1 MRLNIFPTLHN
12 YKPEY
17 FAKDAFS
24 GLIIA
29 AMTIPISM
37 GYAEISGLT
46 PVYGLYGSILPL
58 LLFALFSTSKQ
69 FIFGVDAAP
78 AAIIGSALVPLEIAA
93 GSPEALKTVPVIAFL
108 TGMWLLLFY
117 AIKAGRIVGFIS
129 APVMGG
135 FISGISVTIIM
146 MQIPKIMGAKATHG
160 ELFELLYAIWKAAFS
175 INFISL
181 GLGVGTLVIILVS
194 KKFFPK
200 FPMPIFVMAAGALL
214 SYFINLQDY
223 GVALLTAV
231 EPGLFHI
238 ALPDF
243 ASVDVVSCLG
253 TSITV
258 AVVVMTETLLAENNF
273 AFKNGY
279 KLNDNAE
286 ILACAT
292 GNIAAALT
300 GCCSVN
306 GSVSRTAMGEQ
317 FGGKTQMMSIVAAL
331 LLTMLLLFGTGFIGY
346 LPVPV
351 LTAIIITALM
361 SVVEHHMAIRLFKV
375 SRSEFWIFMAAF
387 ASVLVLGTIYGVV
400 VGIVLSFAEVVLRAS
415 KPPRAFLG
423 VIPGHENFYDLDRNS
438 NARPIEHTIIYKFS
452 GNLFFANISSL
463 QEDIENAVNPDT
475 KCVIIHAGGISS
487 IDITAADRIGALY
500 ASLKSREIKFYMTE
514 HISDVNDQ
522 MRRFGLGE
530 LIEEGFARRTITL
543 ALRDAGIDKPYKLA
557 GTEND
562 NQTYLKYAASREEE
576 ESLEEYS
583 WAFGESAP
591 VHMESDVSR
600 IIENVSET
608 DLPDVSDENQVIDAL
623 FNSAHIWRAMGS
635 IDEDELLRRLEMH
648 VGELA
653 KRLHNNET
661 AVARMLE
668 ERRLHIA
675 KHLEEVNPEAAKK
688 LHEHQEKIDAILQR
702 ESPEKYE
709 RLMRFREEMK
719 DLLKDS

>member
-1 MRLNIFPTLHN
+1 MRLNIFPTLKN
-12 YKPEY
+12 YKTEY

-58 LLFALFSTSKQ
+58 LLFALFSTSRQ

-93 GSPEALKTVPVIAFL
+93 GSTEALKTVPVIAFM
-108 TGMWLLLFY
+108 TGMWLLFFY
-117 AIKAGRIVGFIS
+117 FIKAGRVVGFIS

-146 MQIPKIMGAKATHG
+146 MQIPKIMGAKAAHG
-160 ELFELLYAIWKAAFS
+160 ELFELLFAIWEAAGS

-181 GLGVGTLVIILVS
+181 GLGVGTLMIILVS

-214 SYFINLQDY
+214 SYFVNLTDY
-223 GVALLTAV
+223 GVALLAAV
-231 EPGLFHI
+231 EPGLF
-238 ALPDF
+238 ALVLPDF
-243 ASVDVVSCLG
+243 ASVDIVSCLG

-292 GNIAAALT
+292 GNIAASLA

-317 FGGKTQMMSIVAAL
+317 FGGKTQMMSIVAAFL
-331 LLTMLLLFGTGFIGY
+331 LILLLLFGTGFIGF

-361 SVVEHHMAIRLFKV
+361 SVVEHHMAVRLFKV

-423 VIPGHENFYDLDRNS
+423 VIPGHENFYDLARNS
-438 NARPIEHTIIYKFS
+438 NARPIENVLIYKFS
-452 GNLFFANISSL
+452 GNMFFANISSL
-463 QEDIENAVNPDT
+463 QEDIESALTPDT
-475 KCVIIHAGGISS
+475 KCVIVHAGGVSS
-487 IDITAADRIGALY
+487 IDITAADRIEALY
-500 ASLKSREIKFYMTE
+500 ESLKARGIKFYMTE
-514 HISDVNDQ
+514 HIADVNDQ
-522 MRRFGLGE
+522 MRRFGLIG
-530 LIEEGFARRTITL
+530 LIEEGFARRTITI
-543 ALRDAGIDKPYKLA
+543 ALRDAGFEKPYRLE
-557 GTEND
+557 GTENMPEES
-562 NQTYLKYAASREEE
+562 LRYAASREEE

-583 WAFGESAP
+583 WVFGEFAP
-591 VHMESDVSR
+591 MHMESDVSR
-600 IIENVSET
+600 IIENVSEK
-608 DLPDVSDENQVIDAL
+608 DVSDVSDEKQAL
-623 FNSAHIWRAMGS
+623 DILFGNAHIWQAMSS

-648 VGELA
+648 VSELA

-661 AVARMLE
+661 SVAMLLE
-668 ERRLHIA
+668 ERRQQIA
-675 KHLEEVNPEAAKK
+675 KHLKEVNPQAAAR
-688 LHEHQEKIDAILQR
+688 LHEHQQKIDEVLKR
-702 ESPEKYE
+702 ENPEGYE
-709 RLMRFREEMK
+709 KLMNFREEMK
-719 DLLKDS
+719 DKLENS